1 MVRLNRDADVS
12 LLPTLEQGVTYKSKL
27 QIQVMVLNLALSTFY
42 FGYVVVYFG
51 QLDTPTML
59 DILDYNDLNVNVAN
73 GLLNGC
79 VPVGAPFGAFLSSLL
94 LRKLSRRYLFNYV
107 GNAYSR

>member
-1 MVRLNRDADVS
+1 MSDLNRDMDMA
-12 LLPTLEQGVTYKSKL
+12 LLVPPKEERVTYKSKI
-27 QIQVMVLNLALSTFY
+27 QIQLMVLNLALSTFY

-59 DILDYNDLNVNVAN
+59 DILDFHGLNVNIAN

-79 VPVGAPFGAFLSSLL
+79 VPVGAPFGAFLSSILL
-94 LRKLSRRYLFNYV
+94 KQFSRRYF
-107 GNAYSR
+107 